1 MIGNILIEFGDNENE
16 AFGEVY
22 FQAYHKVDQEGV
34 TNDVFISGRYLDRY
48 EKRDG
53 VWKMVYRSEIVDWS
67 RTEPTHEPYFES
79 APDCFRG
86 GRQDDSV
93 YQTKNRYR
101 PN

>member
-1 MIGNILIEFGDNENE
+1 M
-16 AFGEVY
+16 Y
-22 FQAYHKVDQEGV
+22 FQAYHKVDEDGQ

-53 VWKMVYRSEIVDWS
+53 IWKMVYRSEIVDWS
-67 RTEPTHEPYFES
+67 RTEPTHEPYFDS

-86 GRQDDSV
+86 GRQDDRV
-93 YQTKNRYR
+93 YDTKDRYN